1 MYADDHQVYFNGTR
15 IESVASFLKNETKTV
30 SQWYKANLLQ
40 ANPNKYQILVMAP
53 QRGDKN
59 AMDTCTMT
67 IEHQQIRPTRNL
79 KILGIFMD
87 DELSF
92 SDHVSDIC
100 KKASQKLGVL
110 ARLRNLISCETKLHL
125 YLTAIIPNL
134 PYCHTVWHFC
144 KASDRRKLER
154 VQKRALRIIFNSV
167 QDRQLR
173 CSSKPCKAT
182 LPS

>member
-1 MYADDHQVYFNGTR
+1 MYADDHQVYFNETR

-59 AMDTCTMT
+59 AMDMCTMT
-67 IEHQQIRPTRNL
+67 IDDQQIRPARNL
-79 KILGIFMD
+79 KILRINMD

-92 SDHVSDIC
+92 SNHVSDIC
-100 KKASQKLGVL
+100 KKASQNVGVL
-110 ARLRNLISCETKLHL
+110 ARLR
-125 YLTAIIPNL
+125 IIPNVS
-134 PYCHTVWHFC
+134 YCRTVWHFC

-154 VQKRALRIIFNSV
+154 VQERALRIIRLTP
-167 QDRQLR
+167 RQTPTMLF
-173 CSSKPCKAT
+173 
-182 LPS
+182 